1 MGAVVD
7 DFVDFNGISSN
18 GPCGFTISSTL
29 DEAGVLCYDF
39 KISENLNLITNLIIS
54 HIFGFYFLPKIIVKV
69 QL

>member
-29 DEAGVLCYDF
+29 DEAGVLCYDLKNF
-39 KISENLNLITNLIIS
+39 EKI
-54 HIFGFYFLPKIIVKV
+54 
-69 QL
+69 

>member
-29 DEAGVLCYDF
+29 DEAGVLCYDLKNF
-39 KISENLNLITNLIIS
+39 EKNLNSIINFIVN
-54 HIFGFYFLPKIIVKV
+54 HIFGFYFLPKIIAKV
-69 QL
+69 